1 MKGKR
6 FRRHFLTGIL
16 VLTPALVSTLLI
28 TYIFNRI
35 DNVLSPLIFEILER
49 YAPDIRVPTFVVS
62 VVSVLLIG
70 LGIFFVGVL
79 TENYI
84 GKKVIDLADRAL
96 SRTPLIRGIYTAVK
110 QFLDAFRIG
119 SDKRFHKVV
128 AVEYP
133 RTDMWVLGFLTSDVG
148 ARLRDAITGK
158 GPKLMNIFIPTTPN
172 PTSGYLI
179 MVDESQVRELP
190 LTIEQAIK
198 YIVSAGVLQNED
210 SALAKKL
217 GAAIRDKR
225 ESLPES

>member
-16 VLTPALVSTLLI
+16 VLTPALVSFLLI

-35 DNVLSPLIFEILER
+35 DNVLSPLILEILDR
-49 YAPDIRVPTFVVS
+49 YAPDIHVPAVIVS
-62 VVSVLLIG
+62 IVSVLLIA

-79 TENYI
+79 TENYV
-84 GKKVIDLADRAL
+84 GRKVIDLADRLL
-96 SRTPLIRGIYTAVK
+96 SRTPLVRGIYTAVK

-133 RTDMWVLGFLTSDVG
+133 RTDMWVIGFLTSDVG
-148 ARLRDAITGK
+148 TRLKESITDK

-179 MVDESQVRELP
+179 MVDESQVRDLP

-210 SALAKKL
+210 SALARKL
-217 GAAIRDKR
+217 GTEPNGA
-225 ESLPES
+225 PEKQVED

>member
-6 FRRHFLTGIL
+6 LRRHFLTGIL
-16 VLTPALVSTLLI
+16 VLTPALVSILLI
-28 TYIFNRI
+28 MYIFNRI
-35 DNVLSPLIFEILER
+35 DNVLSPLILELLER
-49 YAPDIRVPTFVVS
+49 YAPDTHVPTVIVS
-62 VVSVLLIG
+62 IVSVLLIA
-70 LGIFFVGVL
+70 LGILFVGVL

-84 GKKVIDLADRAL
+84 GRKLIDLADRLL
-96 SRTPLIRGIYTAVK
+96 SRTPLVRGIYTAVK

-119 SDKRFHKVV
+119 SDTRFHKVV

-133 RTDMWVLGFLTSDVG
+133 RTDMWVIGFLTSDVG
-148 ARLRDAITGK
+148 TRLKSAITEE

-179 MVDESQVRELP
+179 MVDQSQVRDLP

-210 SALAKKL
+210 SALARKL
-217 GAAIRDKR
+217 GADVQVKSEEETRN
-225 ESLPES
+225 